1 MQNIVLYANA
11 DSTLAYV
18 TDSYGGRYENRVSFT
33 RGFKAT
39 LVLRLLTGE
48 NGEPYPVSQL
58 EQYTSW
64 RCVFDV
70 DYKQSTTPILS
81 ADSDA
86 ITVHGDGTVTEI
98 RIPISNM
105 NTNELADAIL
115 DFESLAGVTMELVGI
130 LPDGTEGFG
139 LQIKGFTI
147 RNRILYSGEPTEQ
160 DARFLDREQVL
171 ALVASGFDLQFSSDL
186 VEWHEAQ
193 TSADTH
199 FRFRSEA
206 SETSAWS
213 EPVMVPVGQPGEQ
226 GLSPTA
232 NVVKSDGVATITV
245 TDKSGTTTASVQDGL
260 SPTAKVVK
268 SEGVATITV
277 TDSEGT
283 TTASVADGFSPTA
296 NVKQV
301 DGVTTITITD
311 ANGTTTA
318 SIQAGS
324 GGGSVDAYTKSEV
337 DSMLADYALKSDA
350 ATDHNHDSQYLKLS
364 GGTLTGSLSA
374 PSISTTGSITEGGE
388 ALSSKY
394 AAKSHSHAIS
404 GVTGLQS
411 ALDSKAASSHSHAVS
426 DVTGLQDALD
436 AKAALPHSHAM
447 SDVTGLQDALDAKA
461 DADAVPSS
469 CVTYADTLPT
479 ASDGA
484 PGCVIVTGATSE
496 TQTRGHVYSLLRHE
510 QSITRDL
517 NVSFSSSV
525 FTSGTFRVYGSG
537 SNYGSGGTLYE
548 YDLAWI
554 SSKIGS
560 GTNVGEAILFKR
572 KGSDT
577 RWYLH
582 SPSGSTMWRCTDDRC
597 LDIIDPIG
605 LSGMTFSH
613 PEGATTT
620 LTITDAGTGSP
631 TIDFICRGETT
642 NLYRIE
648 DYDGKPQWRGKETQ
662 SGMAVVHLRYN
673 TDKWRLGNDRDV
685 NPTAV
690 YISSTAGSPLE
701 ESGKEWTVYEE
712 SNGVIGNFPVTIT
725 EKPLPSEVSWSYE
738 DITVQ
743 ELESLRSSLTA
754 LEARVAALE
763 AQNSHEGTK

>member
-1 MQNIVLYANA
+1 METQMQNIVLYANA

-86 ITVHGDGTVTEI
+86 ITVSGDGTVTEI

-105 NTNELADAIL
+105 NTNELTDAIL

-130 LPDGTEGFG
+130 LPDGTDGFG

-186 VEWHEAQ
+186 AEWHETQ
-193 TSADTH
+193 TDADTH

-213 EPVMVPVGQPGEQ
+213 EPVMVPAGPPGEQ
-226 GLSPTA
+226 GVSPTA
-232 NVVKSDGVATITV
+232 NVVKSDGVATITI
-245 TDKSGTTTASVQDGL
+245 TDAV
-260 SPTAKVVK
+260 
-268 SEGVATITV
+268 
-277 TDSEGT
+277 GT
-283 TTASVADGFSPTA
+283 TTASVADGLSPTA
-296 NVKQV
+296 KVDQV

-318 SIQAGS
+318 SIQSGS
-324 GGGSVDAYTKSEV
+324 GGSVDAYTKAEV
-337 DSMLADYALKSDA
+337 DSMLTDYALKSEA
-350 ATDHNHDSQYLKLS
+350 STDHNHDSQYLKLS

-394 AAKSHSHAIS
+394 AAKSHSHAMS
-404 GVTGLQS
+404 DVTGLQT
-411 ALDSKAASSHSHAVS
+411 ALNGKAASSHTHAMS

-436 AKAALPHSHAM
+436 GKAALSHSHAM

-461 DADAVPSS
+461 DADSVPSS
-469 CVTYADTLPT
+469 CVAYAETLPT

-484 PGCVIVTGATSE
+484 PGCVIVTGATSG
-496 TQTRGHVYSLLRHE
+496 TQTRGHVYSLMRQE

-517 NVSFSSSV
+517 NVSFSPST
-525 FTSGTFRVYGSG
+525 FTSGLFRVYGSG
-537 SNYGSGGTLYE
+537 SSYGSGGTLYE

-597 LDIIDPIG
+597 LDISDPLG

-631 TIDFICRGETT
+631 TIDFTCRGETT

-648 DYDGKPQWRGKETQ
+648 DYDGKPQWRGKETA
-662 SGMAVVHLRYN
+662 SGMAVVHLRWS
-673 TDKWRLGNDRDV
+673 TDKWRLSNDRDV

-690 YISSTAGSPLE
+690 YISSTAGSPLD

-712 SNGVIGNFPVTIT
+712 SNGVIGNFTVTIT
-725 EKPLPSEVSWSYE
+725 EKKLPSETSYSYD
-738 DITVQ
+738 DITAQ
-743 ELESLRSSLTA
+743 EIDALKASLTA

-763 AQNSHEGTK
+763 AKN

>member
-1 MQNIVLYANA
+1 MQNIVLYVNA

-86 ITVHGDGTVTEI
+86 ITVSGDGTVTEI

-115 DFESLAGVTMELVGI
+115 DFESLSGVTMELVGI
-130 LPDGTEGFG
+130 LPDGTDGFG

-160 DARFLDREQVL
+160 DARWLDREQVL

-193 TSADTH
+193 TDSDTH

-213 EPVMVPVGQPGEQ
+213 EPVMVPVGPKGDK
-226 GLSPTA
+226 GFSPTA

-245 TDKSGTTTASVQDGL
+245 TDAV
-260 SPTAKVVK
+260 
-268 SEGVATITV
+268 
-277 TDSEGT
+277 GT
-283 TTASVADGFSPTA
+283 TTASVADGLSPTA
-296 NVKQV
+296 KVEQV
-301 DGVTTITITD
+301 DGVTKITITD

-324 GGGSVDAYTKSEV
+324 GGSVDAYTKAET
-337 DSMLADYALKSDA
+337 DALLADYALKSDA

-364 GGTLTGSLSA
+364 GGTLTGSLTA
-374 PSISTTGSITEGGE
+374 PSIAVTGSITEGGTS
-388 ALSSKY
+388 LSSKY
-394 AAKSHSHAIS
+394 AAKSHSHAVS
-404 GVTGLQS
+404 DVTGLQS
-411 ALDSKAASSHSHAVS
+411 ALDSKAASYHSHSMSDVAGLQSALDSKAASSHTHAVSDVTGLQDALDGKAALSHSHAVS

-436 AKAALPHSHAM
+436 AKA
-447 SDVTGLQDALDAKA
+447 DAGS
-461 DADAVPSS
+461 VPSS
-469 CVTYADTLPT
+469 CVVYAETLPSAT
-479 ASDGA
+479 ETS
-484 PGCVIVTGATSE
+484 PQCVIVTGATSE

-525 FTSGTFRVYGSG
+525 FTSGVFRVYGSG
-537 SNYGSGGTLYE
+537 SSYGSGGTLYE

-597 LDIIDPIG
+597 LDISDPIG

-631 TIDFICRGETT
+631 TIDFACRGTVT

-690 YISSTAGSPLE
+690 YISSTAGSPLD

-712 SNGVIGNFPVTIT
+712 SNGVIGTFPVTIT
-725 EKPLPSEVSWSYE
+725 EKPLPHDVSWSYE

-743 ELESLRSSLTA
+743 ELEALRSSLTA

>member
-1 MQNIVLYANA
+1 METQMQNIVLYVNA

-86 ITVHGDGTVTEI
+86 ITVSGDGTVTEV

-115 DFESLAGVTMELVGI
+115 DFESLDGVTMELVGI
-130 LPDGTEGFG
+130 LPDGTDGFG

-186 VEWHEAQ
+186 VEWHETQ
-193 TSADTH
+193 TAADRH

-213 EPVMVPVGQPGEQ
+213 EPVMLPVGPKGDP

-245 TDKSGTTTASVQDGL
+245 TDAN
-260 SPTAKVVK
+260 
-268 SEGVATITV
+268 
-277 TDSEGT
+277 GT
-283 TTASVADGFSPTA
+283 TTASVADGLSPTA
-296 NVKQV
+296 KVEQV
-301 DGVTTITITD
+301 DGVTKITITD

-324 GGGSVDAYTKSEV
+324 GGSVDAYTKAEV
-337 DSMLADYALKSDA
+337 DSMLTDYALKSESS
-350 ATDHNHDSQYLKLS
+350 TDHNHDSQYLKLS

-374 PSISTTGSITEGGE
+374 TSISSTGSITEGGTE
-388 ALSSKY
+388 LSSKY
-394 AAKSHSHAIS
+394 AAKSHSHTIS
-404 GVTGLQS
+404 DVTGLQT
-411 ALDSKAASSHSHAVS
+411 ALDAKAASSHSHAVS

-436 AKAALPHSHAM
+436 AKAESSHTHAV

-461 DADAVPSS
+461 DAGSVPSS
-469 CVTYADTLPT
+469 CVTYAETLPT
-479 ASDGA
+479 ATDGA

-496 TQTRGHVYSLLRHE
+496 TQTMGHVYSLMRHE

-517 NVSFSSSV
+517 NVSFNTSV
-525 FTSGTFRVYGSG
+525 FTSGVFRVYGSG
-537 SNYGSGGTLYE
+537 SSYGSGGTLYE

-597 LDIIDPIG
+597 LDISDPLG

-631 TIDFICRGETT
+631 TIDFVCRGETT

-673 TDKWRLGNDRDV
+673 YDKWRLGNDRDV

-690 YISSTAGSPLE
+690 YITSTAASPLD

-712 SNGVIGNFPVTIT
+712 SSGVIGTFPVTIT
-725 EKPLPSEVSWSYE
+725 EKPLPPEVSWSYA

-763 AQNSHEGTK
+763 AKN

>member
-48 NGEPYPVSQL
+48 KGEPYPVSQL

-139 LQIKGFTI
+139 LQVKGFTI
-147 RNRILYSGEPTEQ
+147 RNRILYSEEPTEQ
-160 DARFLDREQVL
+160 EARFLDREQVL

-186 VEWHEAQ
+186 VEWHETQ
-193 TSADTH
+193 TDADTH

-213 EPVMVPVGQPGEQ
+213 EPVMVPVGQPGEH
-226 GLSPTA
+226 GFSPTA

-245 TDKSGTTTASVQDGL
+245 TDKDGITTASVQDGL

-277 TDSEGT
+277 TDESGT

-296 NVKQV
+296 KVEQV
-301 DGVTTITITD
+301 GGVTTITITD
-311 ANGTTTA
+311 ADGTTTA

-324 GGGSVDAYTKSEV
+324 GGSVDAYTKSEV

-374 PSISTTGSITEGGE
+374 TSIASTGSITEGGE

-394 AAKSHSHAIS
+394 AAKSHSHS
-404 GVTGLQS
+404 VSDVTGLQS
-411 ALDSKAASSHSHAVS
+411 ALDGKAASSHTHAVS
-426 DVTGLQDALD
+426 EVTGLQDSLD
-436 AKAALPHSHAM
+436 AKAALSHTHGM

-461 DADAVPSS
+461 DAGSVPSS
-469 CVTYADTLPT
+469 CVTYAETLPT

-484 PGCVIVTGATSE
+484 PGCVIVTGSTSE
-496 TQTRGHVYSLLRHE
+496 TQTKGHVYSLLRHE

-517 NVSFSSSV
+517 NVSFSYNT
-525 FTSGTFRVYGSG
+525 FTAGVFRVYGSG
-537 SNYGSGGTLYE
+537 SGHANGGNLYE

-554 SSKIGS
+554 SSTAGS
-560 GTNVGEAILFKR
+560 GTNVGEVILFKR
-572 KGSDT
+572 KGADT
-577 RWYLH
+577 RWYLY
-582 SPSGSTMWRCTDDRC
+582 SQNSSYVWSCMDDRC
-597 LDIIDPIG
+597 LDISDPLE
-605 LSGMTFSH
+605 LSGMTFSN
-613 PEGATTT
+613 PESAMTTI
-620 LTITDAGTGSP
+620 TITDAGTGSP
-631 TIDFICRGETT
+631 TIDFAYRDTVT

-648 DYDGKPQWRGKETQ
+648 DSDGKPQWRGKATEG
-662 SGMAVVHLRYN
+662 GMAIVSLSWETSGRWVFDN
-673 TDKWRLGNDRDV
+673 NRDL
-685 NPTAV
+685 NPTSV
-690 YISSTAGSPLE
+690 YINSTAGSPLD

-712 SNGVIGNFPVTIT
+712 SHGVIGNFPVTIT

-763 AQNSHEGTK
+763 ASNSHEGTK

>member
-1 MQNIVLYANA
+1 METQMQNIVLYANA

-86 ITVHGDGTVTEI
+86 ITVSGDGTVTEI

-160 DARFLDREQVL
+160 EARFLDREQVL

-186 VEWHEAQ
+186 AEWHETQ
-193 TSADTH
+193 TDADTH

-213 EPVMVPVGQPGEQ
+213 EPVMVPVGHPGEQ
-226 GLSPTA
+226 GFSPTA

-245 TDKSGTTTASVQDGL
+245 TDAN
-260 SPTAKVVK
+260 
-268 SEGVATITV
+268 
-277 TDSEGT
+277 GT
-283 TTASVADGFSPTA
+283 TTASVADGLSPTA
-296 NVKQV
+296 KVEQV

-324 GGGSVDAYTKSEV
+324 GGSVDAYTKAEV
-337 DSMLADYALKSDA
+337 DSMLTDYALKSES

-374 PSISTTGSITEGGE
+374 TSIASTGSITEGGE

-404 GVTGLQS
+404 DVTGLQT
-411 ALDSKAASSHSHAVS
+411 ALDAKAASSHTHAVS

-436 AKAALPHSHAM
+436 AKAAISHSHAM

-461 DADAVPSS
+461 DADAIPSS
-469 CVTYADTLPT
+469 CVTYAETLPT

-496 TQTRGHVYSLLRHE
+496 TQTRGHVYSLLLQE
-510 QSITRDL
+510 KDITRDL
-517 NVSFSSSV
+517 NVSFSTSV
-525 FTSGTFRVYGSG
+525 FTSGVFRVYGSG
-537 SNYGSGGTLYE
+537 SSYGSGGTLYE

-554 SSKIGS
+554 SSQIGS

-597 LDIIDPIG
+597 LDISDPLG

-613 PEGATTT
+613 PDGATTT

-631 TIDFICRGETT
+631 TIDFACRDTVT

-648 DYDGKPQWRGKETQ
+648 DYNGKPQWRGKETA
-662 SGMAVVHLRYN
+662 SGMAVVHLRWGS
-673 TDKWRLGNDRDV
+673 DKWRLSNDRDV

-712 SNGVIGNFPVTIT
+712 SSGVIGNFAVTIT
-725 EKPLPSEVSWSYE
+725 EKKLPSETSYSYD
-738 DITVQ
+738 DITAQ
-743 ELESLRSSLTA
+743 EIDALKASLSA
-754 LEARVAALE
+754 LEARVSALE
-763 AQNSHEGTK
+763 ASNSHEGTK

>member
-86 ITVHGDGTVTEI
+86 ITVSGDGTVTEV

-130 LPDGTEGFG
+130 LPDGTDGFG

-186 VEWHEAQ
+186 VEWHETQ

-206 SETSAWS
+206 SETAAWS
-213 EPVMVPVGQPGEQ
+213 EPVMVPVGPKGDK
-226 GLSPTA
+226 GFSPTA

-245 TDKSGTTTASVQDGL
+245 TDAN
-260 SPTAKVVK
+260 
-268 SEGVATITV
+268 
-277 TDSEGT
+277 GT
-283 TTASVADGFSPTA
+283 TTASVADGLSPTA
-296 NVKQV
+296 KVEQV
-301 DGVTTITITD
+301 DGVTKITITD

-324 GGGSVDAYTKSEV
+324 GGSVDAYTKAEV
-337 DSMLADYALKSDA
+337 DSMLTDYALKSES

-374 PSISTTGSITEGGE
+374 TSIASTGSITEGGE
-388 ALSSKY
+388 ELSSKY
-394 AAKSHSHAIS
+394 AAKSHSHAMS
-404 GVTGLQS
+404 DVTGLKS
-411 ALDSKAASSHSHAVS
+411 VLDSKAASSHTHAMS
-426 DVTGLQDALD
+426 DVTGLQDTLD
-436 AKAALPHSHAM
+436 AKAALSHSHAM
-447 SDVTGLQDALDAKA
+447 SDVTGLQDALDDKAASSHSHAMSDVTGLQTALDAKA

-469 CVTYADTLPT
+469 CVTYAETLPT

-496 TQTRGHVYSLLRHE
+496 TQTRGHVYSILRHE

-517 NVSFSSSV
+517 NVSFSSNV
-525 FTSGTFRVYGSG
+525 FTSGVFRVYGSG
-537 SNYGSGGTLYE
+537 SSYGSGGTLYE

-582 SPSGSTMWRCTDDRC
+582 DPSGSTMWRCTDDRC
-597 LDIIDPIG
+597 LDISDPLG
-605 LSGMTFSH
+605 LSGMTFAH

-631 TIDFICRGETT
+631 TIDFTCRGETT

-648 DYDGKPQWRGKETQ
+648 DYEGKPQWRGKVTQ
-662 SGMAVVHLRYN
+662 SGMAVVHLRWS
-673 TDKWRLGNDRDV
+673 TDTWSLSNDRDV

-690 YISSTAGSPLE
+690 YITSTAGSPLD

-712 SNGVIGNFPVTIT
+712 SSGVIGTFPVTIT
-725 EKPLPSEVSWSYE
+725 ERPLPSEVSWSYE

-763 AQNSHEGTK
+763 AKNSHEVTK

>member
-86 ITVHGDGTVTEI
+86 ITVSGDGTVTEV

-130 LPDGTEGFG
+130 LPDGTDGFG

-160 DARFLDREQVL
+160 NARWLDREQVL

-186 VEWHEAQ
+186 VEWHETQ
-193 TSADTH
+193 TGADTH

-213 EPVMVPVGQPGEQ
+213 EPVMVPVGPKGDK
-226 GLSPTA
+226 GFSPTA

-245 TDKSGTTTASVQDGL
+245 TDAN
-260 SPTAKVVK
+260 
-268 SEGVATITV
+268 
-277 TDSEGT
+277 GT
-283 TTASVADGFSPTA
+283 TTASVADGLSPTA
-296 NVKQV
+296 KVEQV
-301 DGVTTITITD
+301 DGVTKITITD

-324 GGGSVDAYTKSEV
+324 GGSVDAYTKAEV
-337 DSMLADYALKSDA
+337 DSMLTDYALKSES
-350 ATDHNHDSQYLKLS
+350 ATDHNHDSQYLKIS

-404 GVTGLQS
+404 DVTELQS
-411 ALDSKAASSHSHAVS
+411 ALDAKAASSHSHAVS
-426 DVTGLQDALD
+426 DVTGLQTALD
-436 AKAALPHSHAM
+436 GKAASSHTHAV

-469 CVTYADTLPT
+469 CVTYSETLPT

-525 FTSGTFRVYGSG
+525 FTSGVFRVYGSG
-537 SNYGSGGTLYE
+537 SSYGSGGTLYE

-597 LDIIDPIG
+597 LDISDPLG

-648 DYDGKPQWRGKETQ
+648 DYEGKPQWRGKETA

-690 YISSTAGSPLE
+690 YITSTAGSPLE

>member
-1 MQNIVLYANA
+1 MQNIVLYVNA

-48 NGEPYPVSQL
+48 NGKPYPVSQL

-86 ITVHGDGTVTEI
+86 ITVSGDGTVTEV

-139 LQIKGFTI
+139 LQVKGFTI

-186 VEWHEAQ
+186 VEWHETQ
-193 TSADTH
+193 TGADTH

-213 EPVMVPVGQPGEQ
+213 EPVMVPVGPKGDK
-226 GLSPTA
+226 GFSPTA

-245 TDKSGTTTASVQDGL
+245 TDAN
-260 SPTAKVVK
+260 
-268 SEGVATITV
+268 
-277 TDSEGT
+277 GT
-283 TTASVADGFSPTA
+283 TTASVADGLSPTA
-296 NVKQV
+296 KVEQV

-324 GGGSVDAYTKSEV
+324 GGSVDAYTKAEV
-337 DSMLADYALKSDA
+337 DSMLTDYALKSES

-374 PSISTTGSITEGGE
+374 TSIASTGSITEGGE

-404 GVTGLQS
+404 DVTGLQS
-411 ALDSKAASSHSHAVS
+411 ALDSKAASSHSHAMSDVTGLQSALDAKAASSHTHAVS

-436 AKAALPHSHAM
+436 AKAALSHTHGM

-461 DADAVPSS
+461 DAGSVPSS
-469 CVTYADTLPT
+469 CVVYAETLPSAT
-479 ASDGA
+479 ETS
-484 PGCVIVTGATSE
+484 PKCVIVTGATSE

-517 NVSFSSSV
+517 NVSFSTSV
-525 FTSGTFRVYGSG
+525 FTSGVFRVYGSG

-597 LDIIDPIG
+597 LDISDPLG

-631 TIDFICRGETT
+631 TIDFTCRGETT

-648 DYDGKPQWRGKETQ
+648 DYDGKPQWRGKETA
-662 SGMAVVHLRYN
+662 SGMAVVHLRWS
-673 TDKWRLGNDRDV
+673 TDKWRLSNDRDV

-690 YISSTAGSPLE
+690 YISSTAGSPLD

-725 EKPLPSEVSWSYE
+725 EKKLPSETSYSYD
-738 DITVQ
+738 DITAQ
-743 ELESLRSSLTA
+743 EIDAMKASLSA
-754 LEARVAALE
+754 LDARVAALE

>member
-1 MQNIVLYANA
+1 MQNIVLYVNA

-86 ITVHGDGTVTEI
+86 ITVSGDGTVTEV

-160 DARFLDREQVL
+160 DARWLDREQVL

-186 VEWHEAQ
+186 AEWHETQ
-193 TSADTH
+193 TDADTH

-213 EPVMVPVGQPGEQ
+213 EPVMVPVGPPGKR
-226 GLSPTA
+226 GFSPTA

-245 TDKSGTTTASVQDGL
+245 TDAN
-260 SPTAKVVK
+260 
-268 SEGVATITV
+268 
-277 TDSEGT
+277 GT
-283 TTASVADGFSPTA
+283 TTASVADGLSPTA
-296 NVKQV
+296 KVKQV

-324 GGGSVDAYTKSEV
+324 GGSVDAYTKAEV
-337 DSMLADYALKSDA
+337 DSMLTDYALKSES
-350 ATDHNHDSQYLKLS
+350 ATDHNHDRQYLKLA

-374 PSISTTGSITEGGE
+374 PSIAVTGSITEGGTS
-388 ALSSKY
+388 LSSKY
-394 AAKSHSHAIS
+394 AAKSHSHA
-404 GVTGLQS
+404 
-411 ALDSKAASSHSHAVS
+411 VS
-426 DVTGLQDALD
+426 DVTGLQAALD
-436 AKAALPHSHAM
+436 AKAARSHTHGMSDVTGLQTALNGKAASSHTHGM

-461 DADAVPSS
+461 DADAIPSS
-469 CVTYADTLPT
+469 CVTYAETLPA

-484 PGCVIVTGATSE
+484 TGCVIVTGATSG

-525 FTSGTFRVYGSG
+525 FTSCVFRVYGSG
-537 SNYGSGGTLYE
+537 SDYGSGGTLYE

-597 LDIIDPIG
+597 LDISDPLG

-648 DYDGKPQWRGKETQ
+648 DYNGKPQWRGKETA
-662 SGMAVVHLRYN
+662 SGMAVVHLRWG

-690 YISSTAGSPLE
+690 YITSTANSPLE

-712 SNGVIGNFPVTIT
+712 SNGVIGNFTVTIT
-725 EKPLPSEVSWSYE
+725 EKKLPSETSYSYD
-738 DITVQ
+738 DITAQ
-743 ELESLRSSLTA
+743 EIDALKASLSA
-754 LEARVAALE
+754 MDARVAALE

>member
-1 MQNIVLYANA
+1 MQNIVLYVNA

-86 ITVHGDGTVTEI
+86 ITVSGDGTVTEV

-186 VEWHEAQ
+186 VEWHETQ
-193 TSADTH
+193 TDADTH

-206 SETSAWS
+206 SETAAWS
-213 EPVMVPVGQPGEQ
+213 EPVMVPVGPKGDK

-232 NVVKSDGVATITV
+232 NVVKSG
-245 TDKSGTTTASVQDGL
+245 
-260 SPTAKVVK
+260 
-268 SEGVATITV
+268 GVATITV

-283 TTASVADGFSPTA
+283 TTASVADGLSPTA
-296 NVKQV
+296 KVEQV
-301 DGVTTITITD
+301 EGVTTITITD
-311 ANGTTTA
+311 SNGTTTA

-324 GGGSVDAYTKSEV
+324 GGSVDAYTKAEI
-337 DSMLADYALKSDA
+337 DSMLTDYALKSES

-374 PSISTTGSITEGGE
+374 TSIASTGNITEGGE

-404 GVTGLQS
+404 DVTGLQS
-411 ALDSKAASSHSHAVS
+411 ALDAKAASSH
-426 DVTGLQDALD
+426 T
-436 AKAALPHSHAM
+436 HAM

-461 DADAVPSS
+461 DAGSVPSS
-469 CVTYADTLPT
+469 CVVYAETLPSAT
-479 ASDGA
+479 ETS
-484 PGCVIVTGATSE
+484 PKCVIVTGSTSE
-496 TQTRGHVYSLLRHE
+496 TQIRGHVYSLLRHE

-525 FTSGTFRVYGSG
+525 FTSGVFRVYGSG
-537 SNYGSGGTLYE
+537 SSYGSGGTLYE

-560 GTNVGEAILFKR
+560 GTNVGEAILFQR

-582 SPSGSTMWRCTDDRC
+582 NPSGNTMWRCTDDRC
-597 LDIIDPIG
+597 LDISDPLG
-605 LSGMTFSH
+605 LSGMTFIH

-642 NLYRIE
+642 NLYRID
-648 DYDGKPQWRGKETQ
+648 DYNGKPQWRGKETA
-662 SGMAVVHLRYN
+662 SGMAVVHLRWG

-690 YISSTAGSPLE
+690 YISSTAGSPLD

-712 SNGVIGNFPVTIT
+712 SHGVIGNFPVTIT
-725 EKPLPSEVSWSYE
+725 ERPLPPEVSWSYE
-738 DITVQ
+738 DITAQ
-743 ELESLRSSLTA
+743 EIDALKASLSA

-763 AQNSHEGTK
+763 AKN

>member
-1 MQNIVLYANA
+1 METQMQNIVLYANA

-86 ITVHGDGTVTEI
+86 ITVSGDGTVTEI

-105 NTNELADAIL
+105 NTNELTDAIL

-130 LPDGTEGFG
+130 LPDGTDGFG

-186 VEWHEAQ
+186 AEWHETQ
-193 TSADTH
+193 TDADTH

-213 EPVMVPVGQPGEQ
+213 EPVMVPAGPPGEQ
-226 GLSPTA
+226 GVSPTA
-232 NVVKSDGVATITV
+232 NVVKSDGVATITI
-245 TDKSGTTTASVQDGL
+245 TDAV
-260 SPTAKVVK
+260 
-268 SEGVATITV
+268 
-277 TDSEGT
+277 GT
-283 TTASVADGFSPTA
+283 TTASVADGLSPTA
-296 NVKQV
+296 KVDQV

-318 SIQAGS
+318 SIQSGS
-324 GGGSVDAYTKSEV
+324 GGSVDAYTKAEV
-337 DSMLADYALKSDA
+337 DSMLTDYALKSEA
-350 ATDHNHDSQYLKLS
+350 STDHNHDSQYLKLS

-394 AAKSHSHAIS
+394 AAKSHSHAMS
-404 GVTGLQS
+404 DVTGLQT
-411 ALDSKAASSHSHAVS
+411 ALNGKAASSHTHAMS

-436 AKAALPHSHAM
+436 GKAALSHSHAM

-461 DADAVPSS
+461 DADSVPSS
-469 CVTYADTLPT
+469 CVAYAETLPT

-484 PGCVIVTGATSE
+484 PGCVIVTGATSG
-496 TQTRGHVYSLLRHE
+496 TQTRGHVYSLMRQE

-517 NVSFSSSV
+517 NVSFSSST
-525 FTSGTFRVYGSG
+525 FTSGLFRVYGSG
-537 SNYGSGGTLYE
+537 SSYGSGGTLYE

-597 LDIIDPIG
+597 LDISDPLG

-631 TIDFICRGETT
+631 TIDFTCRGETT

-648 DYDGKPQWRGKETQ
+648 DYDGKPQWRGKETA
-662 SGMAVVHLRYN
+662 SGMAVVHLRWS
-673 TDKWRLGNDRDV
+673 TDKWRLSNDRDV

-690 YISSTAGSPLE
+690 YISSTAGSPLD

-712 SNGVIGNFPVTIT
+712 SNGVIGNFTVTIT
-725 EKPLPSEVSWSYE
+725 EKKLPSETSYSYD
-738 DITVQ
+738 DITAQ
-743 ELESLRSSLTA
+743 EIDALKASLTA

-763 AQNSHEGTK
+763 AKN

>member
-1 MQNIVLYANA
+1 METQMQNIVLYANA

-86 ITVHGDGTVTEI
+86 ITVSGDGTVTEI

-147 RNRILYSGEPTEQ
+147 RNRVLYSGEPTEQ
-160 DARFLDREQVL
+160 DARWLDREQVL

-186 VEWHEAQ
+186 AEWHETQ

-206 SETSAWS
+206 SETAEWS

-226 GLSPTA
+226 GF
-232 NVVKSDGVATITV
+232 
-245 TDKSGTTTASVQDGL
+245 

-268 SEGVATITV
+268 TDGVTTITI
-277 TDSEGT
+277 TDADGT
-283 TTASVADGFSPTA
+283 TTASVADGLSPTA
-296 NVKQV
+296 KVEQV

-324 GGGSVDAYTKSEV
+324 GGSVDAYTKSEV
-337 DSMLADYALKSDA
+337 DSMLADYALKSES

-374 PSISTTGSITEGGE
+374 TSIASTGNITEVGE

-394 AAKSHSHAIS
+394 AAKSHSHAVS
-404 GVTGLQS
+404 DVTGLQN
-411 ALDSKAASSHSHAVS
+411 ALDAKAATSHTHAVS
-426 DVTGLQDALD
+426 DVTGLQDTLD
-436 AKAALPHSHAM
+436 AKAALSHTHGM

-461 DADAVPSS
+461 DADAIPSS
-469 CVTYADTLPT
+469 CVTYAETLPT

-484 PGCVIVTGATSE
+484 PGCVIVTGATSD
-496 TQTRGHVYSLLRHE
+496 TQTKGHVYSLMRHE
-510 QSITRDL
+510 QSVTKDL
-517 NVSFSSSV
+517 NVSLSTST
-525 FTSGTFRVYGSG
+525 FTSGVFRVYGSG
-537 SNYGSGGTLYE
+537 SAYGSGSTLYE
-548 YDLAWI
+548 FDLAWI

-560 GTNVGEAILFKR
+560 GTNVGEVILFKR

-582 SPSGSTMWRCTDDRC
+582 NPSGSTMWRCTDDRC
-597 LDIIDPIG
+597 LDISNPIE

-631 TIDFICRGETT
+631 TIDFTCRGETT

-648 DYDGKPQWRGKETQ
+648 DYDGKPQWRGKETA
-662 SGMAVVHLRYN
+662 SGMAVVHLRWS

-685 NPTAV
+685 NPTAI
-690 YISSTAGSPLE
+690 YITSTAGSPLE

-712 SNGVIGNFPVTIT
+712 SNGVVGSFPVTIT
-725 EKPLPSEVSWSYE
+725 EKPLPSEVSWSYD

-743 ELESLRSSLTA
+743 ELADLRSSMTA
-754 LEARVAALE
+754 LETRVAALE
-763 AQNSHEGTK
+763 AKN

>member
-86 ITVHGDGTVTEI
+86 ITVSGDGTVTEI

-105 NTNELADAIL
+105 NTSELADAIL

-130 LPDGTEGFG
+130 LPDGTDGFG
-139 LQIKGFTI
+139 LQVKGFTI

-171 ALVASGFDLQFSSDL
+171 ALVASGFELQFSSDL
-186 VEWHEAQ
+186 VEWHETQ

-213 EPVMVPVGQPGEQ
+213 EPVMVPVGLPGEQ
-226 GLSPTA
+226 GFSPTA
-232 NVVKSDGVATITV
+232 TVVKSDGVATITV
-245 TDKSGTTTASVQDGL
+245 TDKSGTTTASVEDGL

-277 TDSEGT
+277 TDANGT
-283 TTASVADGFSPTA
+283 TTASIQDGLSPTA
-296 NVKQV
+296 KVEQV
-301 DGVTTITITD
+301 GGVTTITITD

-337 DSMLADYALKSDA
+337 DSMLADYALKSEA

-374 PSISTTGSITEGGE
+374 TSIASTGSITEGGE

-394 AAKSHSHAIS
+394 AAKSHSHS
-404 GVTGLQS
+404 VSDVTGLQS
-411 ALDSKAASSHSHAVS
+411 ALD
-426 DVTGLQDALD
+426 G
-436 AKAALPHSHAM
+436 KAALSHSHAM

-461 DADAVPSS
+461 DAGSVPSS
-469 CVTYADTLPT
+469 CVTYAETLPT
-479 ASDGA
+479 PSDGA

-517 NVSFSSSV
+517 NVSFSYNT
-525 FTSGTFRVYGSG
+525 FTAGVFRVYGSG
-537 SNYGSGGTLYE
+537 SGNANGGNLYE

-554 SSKIGS
+554 SSTAGS
-560 GTNVGEAILFKR
+560 GTNVGEVILFKR
-572 KGSDT
+572 KGPDT
-577 RWYLH
+577 RWYLY
-582 SPSGSTMWRCTDDRC
+582 SQNSSYVWRCTDDRC
-597 LDIIDPIG
+597 LDISDPLE
-605 LSGMTFSH
+605 LSGMTFSN
-613 PEGATTT
+613 PESAMTTI
-620 LTITDAGTGSP
+620 TITDAGTGSP
-631 TIDFICRGETT
+631 TIDFAYRDTVT

-648 DYDGKPQWRGKETQ
+648 DSNGKPQWRGKATEG
-662 SGMAVVHLRYN
+662 GMAIVSLSWSTSGRWVFDNNREL
-673 TDKWRLGNDRDV
+673 
-685 NPTAV
+685 NPTSV
-690 YISSTAGSPLE
+690 YINSTADSPLD
-701 ESGKEWTVYEE
+701 ESGKVWEVYEE
-712 SNGVIGNFPVTIT
+712 YHGVIGNFPVTIT
-725 EKPLPSEVSWSYE
+725 EKPLPTEVSWSYE

-743 ELESLRSSLTA
+743 ELEALRSSLTA

-763 AQNSHEGTK
+763 ASNSHEVTK

>member
-1 MQNIVLYANA
+1 METQMQNIVLYANA

-86 ITVHGDGTVTEI
+86 ITVSGDGTVTEI

-105 NTNELADAIL
+105 NTNELTDAIL

-130 LPDGTEGFG
+130 LPDGTDGFG

-186 VEWHEAQ
+186 AEWHETQ
-193 TSADTH
+193 TDADTH

-213 EPVMVPVGQPGEQ
+213 EPVMVPAGPPGEQ
-226 GLSPTA
+226 GVSPTA
-232 NVVKSDGVATITV
+232 NVVKSDGVATITI
-245 TDKSGTTTASVQDGL
+245 TDAV
-260 SPTAKVVK
+260 
-268 SEGVATITV
+268 
-277 TDSEGT
+277 GT
-283 TTASVADGFSPTA
+283 TTASVADGLSPTA
-296 NVKQV
+296 KVDQV

-318 SIQAGS
+318 SIQSGS
-324 GGGSVDAYTKSEV
+324 GGSVDAYTKAEV
-337 DSMLADYALKSDA
+337 DSMLTDYALKSEA
-350 ATDHNHDSQYLKLS
+350 STDHNHDSQYLKLS

-404 GVTGLQS
+404 DVTGLQT
-411 ALDSKAASSHSHAVS
+411 ALNGKAASSHTHAMS
-426 DVTGLQDALD
+426 DVTGLQNALD
-436 AKAALPHSHAM
+436 GKAALSHSHAM

-461 DADAVPSS
+461 DADSVPSS
-469 CVTYADTLPT
+469 CVAYAETLPT

-484 PGCVIVTGATSE
+484 PGCVIVTGATSG
-496 TQTRGHVYSLLRHE
+496 TQTRGHVYSLMRQE

-517 NVSFSSSV
+517 NVSFSSST
-525 FTSGTFRVYGSG
+525 FTSGLFRVYGSG
-537 SNYGSGGTLYE
+537 SSYGSGGTLYE

-597 LDIIDPIG
+597 LDISDPLG

-631 TIDFICRGETT
+631 TIDFTCRGETT

-648 DYDGKPQWRGKETQ
+648 DYDGKPQWRGKETA
-662 SGMAVVHLRYN
+662 SGMAVVHLRWS
-673 TDKWRLGNDRDV
+673 TDKWRLSNDRDV

-690 YISSTAGSPLE
+690 YISSTAGSPLD

-712 SNGVIGNFPVTIT
+712 SNGVIGNFTVTIT
-725 EKPLPSEVSWSYE
+725 EKKLPSETSYSYD
-738 DITVQ
+738 DITAQ
-743 ELESLRSSLTA
+743 EIDALKASLTA

-763 AQNSHEGTK
+763 AKN

>member
-81 ADSDA
+81 ADSDS
-86 ITVHGDGTVTEI
+86 ITVSGDGTVTEV

-130 LPDGTEGFG
+130 LPDGTDGFG

-160 DARFLDREQVL
+160 DARWLDREQVL

-193 TSADTH
+193 TDSDTH

-213 EPVMVPVGQPGEQ
+213 ESVMVPVGPKGDK
-226 GLSPTA
+226 GFSPTA

-245 TDKSGTTTASVQDGL
+245 TDAN
-260 SPTAKVVK
+260 
-268 SEGVATITV
+268 
-277 TDSEGT
+277 GT
-283 TTASVADGFSPTA
+283 TTASVADGLSPTA
-296 NVKQV
+296 KVEQV
-301 DGVTTITITD
+301 DGVTKITITD

-324 GGGSVDAYTKSEV
+324 GGSVDAYTKAEV
-337 DSMLADYALKSDA
+337 DSMLTDYALKSES

-374 PSISTTGSITEGGE
+374 TSIASTGSITEGGE
-388 ALSSKY
+388 ELLSKY
-394 AAKSHSHAIS
+394 AAKSHSHAMS
-404 GVTGLQS
+404 DVTGLQS
-411 ALDSKAASSHSHAVS
+411 ALDAKAASSHTHAVSDVTGLQSALDAKAAISHSHAVS
-426 DVTGLQDALD
+426 DVTGLQE
-436 AKAALPHSHAM
+436 
-447 SDVTGLQDALDAKA
+447 ALDAKA
-461 DADAVPSS
+461 DAGSVPSS
-469 CVTYADTLPT
+469 CVVYAETLPSAT
-479 ASDGA
+479 ETS
-484 PGCVIVTGATSE
+484 PHCVIVTGSTSE

-510 QSITRDL
+510 QSITKDL
-517 NVSFSSSV
+517 NVSFSTST
-525 FTSGTFRVYGSG
+525 FTSGVFRVYGNG
-537 SNYGSGGTLYE
+537 SSYGSGGTLYE

-597 LDIIDPIG
+597 LDISDPLG
-605 LSGMTFSH
+605 LSGMTFAH

-662 SGMAVVHLRYN
+662 SGMAVVHLRWS

-690 YISSTAGSPLE
+690 YIASTAGSPLD

-712 SNGVIGNFPVTIT
+712 SSGVIGNFPVTIT
-725 EKPLPSEVSWSYE
+725 ERPLPSEVSWSYE

-743 ELESLRSSLTA
+743 ELAALRSSLTA
-754 LEARVAALE
+754 LEARVTALE
-763 AQNSHEGTK
+763 ASNSHEVTK